1 VLSQIG
7 TERCARVPLTSKTMS
22 NKFSGK
28 LVVLVDS
35 DSASCSEL
43 FAKVIQL
50 EKRGNVLADNT
61 SGAVMESRQYSER
74 MGAPR
79 HTCTIPLPLR
89 SRTSS

>member
-1 VLSQIG
+1 
-7 TERCARVPLTSKTMS
+7 MS

-61 SGAVMESRQYSER
+61 SGAVMESRQ
-74 MGAPR
+74 
-79 HTCTIPLPLR
+79 
-89 SRTSS
+89 